1 MKYSIMVC
9 VLLLNGCALLS
20 PSRVPSVV
28 EDMVAKAAERV
39 AEEIGKELGDVP
51 TTCEFEIDHLKKKL
65 FMLCEAD
72 LK

>member
-1 MKYSIMVC
+1 MKYSIIVY
-9 VLLLNGCALLS
+9 VLLLGGCALLS

-28 EDMVAKAAERV
+28 EDMVAKAAQKV

-51 TTCEFEIDHLKKKL
+51 TTCEFEIDRLQKKL
-65 FMLCEAD
+65 LMLCEAD